1 MQVIPLL
8 VFLATCAS
16 SAHVPWRSC
25 SNDTLS
31 THALTPISLQAR
43 LEPWNSSLD
52 LLSLTIGHWMDA
64 AHCNQRINAPTT
76 VTVSIRSP
84 GQSTIRQHRATA
96 TCPTFAFNKKM
107 SSLYYTISENVTR
120 IYPFSSVHLNIHL
133 EDEVTGLNTCMEAT
147 ITPELK
153 KATRDILR
161 YAPVSIFLFVLLVG
175 FIRSPRRGAIGG
187 FSTVEDVNA
196 VQAVLPQVAD
206 CLHYLQFIFL
216 TGSLSLFYPGFY
228 QPVVSNLDW
237 FSLFSRGML
246 SRKGR
251 YLGTNHGIYEVNGTY
266 GGTFG
271 IEHMTQIVGAPYTMD
286 VWLNMVLSIVL
297 IAIGAGLL
305 IALSK
310 FFENRRNAH
319 IYTSTWAHLRD
330 TCSSIL
336 LVVLSYFMLP
346 LLALSL
352 YQFSKATILPA
363 YHTSLTVAFVSM
375 IMAAFVWLVR
385 QVPVRNLGVLLFDS
399 KKQYRL
405 LSSGKHQKQQ
415 HTSFVL
421 TLFLLSFI
429 RSVAIGGLQIW
440 PSAQLAILALCE
452 IMLLCSVILF
462 KSYALLSLEVISAVF
477 RLCSVLAMVSF
488 LPDLV
493 TPKVKDGVGYFIIL
507 LHTSLLVFGYLF
519 SAIYHLWNFLTQ
531 RKDATERQIFGLSE
545 LERRATSHECLPE
558 NPAPLLSVSGTQKKH
573 GAREGSL
580 RSSASIGN
588 ERTSPSLR
596 TTSSQYF
603 RPPRSPSYIR
613 SERPSSSGSHSP
625 QSPSSSASCDSQDAL
640 KASMGQQDISLA
652 SSSVEH
658 VQPLINR
665 TETNMSLEWPKNA
678 EIGVL
683 SPRWND
689 LSFREADL
697 YFKPHPRRV
706 MGNER
711 IEQPVRPS
719 HSLSTRNS
727 ITDLWRSVP
736 KPARKSEK
744 GFQIIRP

>member
-1 MQVIPLL
+1 
-8 VFLATCAS
+8 
-16 SAHVPWRSC
+16 
-25 SNDTLS
+25 
-31 THALTPISLQAR
+31 
-43 LEPWNSSLD
+43 
-52 LLSLTIGHWMDA
+52 MDA
-64 AHCNQRINAPTT
+64 AQCNRRINAPST
-76 VTVSIRSP
+76 VTVSISSP
-84 GQSTIRQHRATA
+84 GQSIIRQHRETA
-96 TCPTFAFNKKM
+96 TCPTFAWNKKM

-133 EDEVTGLNTCMEAT
+133 EDGVTGLNTCMEAT
-147 ITPELK
+147 ITPEIK
-153 KATRDILR
+153 KVTRDILR
-161 YAPVSIFLFVLLVG
+161 YVPVSIFLFVLLIGV
-175 FIRSPRRGAIGG
+175 IRSPCRGAIGG
-187 FSTVEDVNA
+187 FSNMENVNA

-206 CLHYLQFIFL
+206 CLHFLQFIFL

-251 YLGTNHGIYEVNGTY
+251 YLGINHGIYEVNGTY

-310 FFENRRNAH
+310 HFENRRNAH
-319 IYTSTWAHLRD
+319 IYTSTWGHIRD
-330 TCSSIL
+330 TCSSVI

-363 YHTSLTVAFVSM
+363 YHTSLTVAFISM

-385 QVPVRNLGVLLFDS
+385 QVPVRNLGTLIFDS

-405 LSSGKHQKQQ
+405 LSSGEYHNQQ

-429 RSVAIGGLQIW
+429 RSVAIGGLQNW
-440 PSAQLAILALCE
+440 PTAQLVILALCE
-452 IMLLCSVILF
+452 IMLLCSAILF
-462 KSYALLSLEVISAVF
+462 KSYTLLSLEVISAVF
-477 RLCSVLAMVSF
+477 RLCSVLAMVAF

-493 TPKVKDGVGYFIIL
+493 SAKVKDGVGYFIIL

-519 SAIYHLWNFLTQ
+519 SAIYYLWNFFTQ
-531 RKDATERQIFGLSE
+531 RKDATERQVCTFRSYWVVLADHSRQIYGLSE

-558 NPAPLLSVSGTQKKH
+558 NPAPLLSISGTQKTH
-573 GAREGSL
+573 GARERSL
-580 RSSASIGN
+580 RNSASTGEEEI
-588 ERTSPSLR
+588 SPTLR
-596 TTSSQYF
+596 TGSSQYF

-613 SERPSSSGSHSP
+613 SETPSSSCSHSP

-640 KASMGQQDISLA
+640 KTSIVQQDIALA
-652 SSSVEH
+652 SSSVEN
-658 VQPLINR
+658 VQPLVNR
-665 TETNMSLEWPKNA
+665 TETNLSLEWPKNA

-697 YFKPHPRRV
+697 YFKPHPRRAI
-706 MGNER
+706 GNET
-711 IEQPVRPS
+711 IAQPIRPS
-719 HSLSTRNS
+719 HSLLTRTS

-736 KPARKSEK
+736 RPARKSEK